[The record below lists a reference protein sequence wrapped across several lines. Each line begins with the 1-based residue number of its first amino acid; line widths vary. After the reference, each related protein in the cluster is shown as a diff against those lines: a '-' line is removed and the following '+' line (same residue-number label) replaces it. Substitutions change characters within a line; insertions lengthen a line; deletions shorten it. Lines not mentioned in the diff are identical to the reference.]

1 MKKVKD
7 ILYKIS
13 VQSIIGST
21 EVDVKHITFDSRN
34 VLKNSLFI
42 ALLGADFD
50 GHTFIDNAIK
60 KGARVI
66 ICQSLPSNIVDG
78 KVYVVVEDSRIALSL
93 IASNF
98 YDNPSEKLDLIGITG
113 TNGKTTISTLLHKVF
128 NSQDIA
134 SGLIST
140 VEIKFNKRSISTNLT
155 TPDPLTINS
164 SLDKMIKLGVKKC
177 FMEVSSHGIDQK
189 RINGLR
195 FRGILFT
202 NLTHDHLD
210 YHKTFKNYRDVKKQV
225 FDSLSKDAFALI
237 NLDDRNAEFMLQNSN
252 AKKYTYALNKLAD
265 FNAKI
270 LENQMRGM
278 LLKIKGNEIWTQML
292 GEFNAY
298 NLLAVFATSIILGL
312 DELSTLKKIS
322 QLEGVPGRFQI
333 FYTQN
338 NIMIIIDY
346 AHTPDALKNI
356 LSSIDKIRT
365 KNENLLTII
374 GCGGDRDKKK
384 RPKIGE
390 VAAKFSSK
398 VIFTSDNPR
407 NEDPELIIEEMIRGV
422 SPVDYKKT
430 SIVIKRDEAISTA
443 YKLSIPG
450 DIVLIAGKGHESFQ
464 EIKGKKYPFNDLEY
478 ARKIFT
484 KT

>member
-7 ILYKIS
+7 ILYKVS
-13 VQSIIGST
+13 VQTIIGST
-21 EVDVKHITFDSRN
+21 EVRVKHITFDSRN
-34 VLKNSLFI
+34 VSDNSLFI
-42 ALLGADFD
+42 AIPGTNID
-50 GHTFIDNAIK
+50 GHTFIDDAIK
-60 KGARVI
+60 NGAGVI
-66 ICQSLPSNIVDG
+66 ICQRLPSNLVEG
-78 KVYVVVEDSRIALSL
+78 KVYVIVEDSKIALGL

-98 YDNPSEKLDLIGITG
+98 YDNPSEKIDLIGVTG
-113 TNGKTTISTLLHKVF
+113 TNGKTTVSTLLYKVF
-128 NSQDIA
+128 NSQDIS

-140 VEIKFNKRSISTNLT
+140 VEIKFNKRSILTNLT

-164 SLDKMIKLGVKKC
+164 SLDEMLKSGIKKC

-189 RINGLR
+189 RIYGLR
-195 FRGILFT
+195 FKGILFT

-225 FDSLSKDAFALI
+225 FDSLSKDSFALI
-237 NLDDRNAEFMLQNSN
+237 NLDDRNAEFMIQNSS
-252 AKKYTYALNKLAD
+252 AKKYTYALNRIAD
-265 FNAKI
+265 FKAKI

-278 LLKIKGNEIWTQML
+278 LLKIKENEIWTQML

-298 NLLAVFATSIILGL
+298 NLLAVFSASIILGL
-312 DELSTLKKIS
+312 DELSTLKKLS
-322 QLEGVPGRFQI
+322 QLQGVPGRFQT
-333 FYTQN
+333 FYTQS
-338 NIMIIIDY
+338 NILIIIDY

-356 LSSIDKIRT
+356 LSSINKIRT
-365 KNENLLTII
+365 KTESLFTII

-407 NEDPELIIEEMIRGV
+407 NEDPESIINEMITGV
-422 SPVDYKKT
+422 SPVDFKKT
-430 SIVIKRDEAISTA
+430 RIIIKREEAISAA
-443 YKLSIPG
+443 YKEAMPG
-450 DIVLIAGKGHESFQ
+450 DIVLIAGKGHEKYQ

-478 ARKIFT
+478 AKKIFI

>member
-1 MKKVKD
+1 
-7 ILYKIS
+7 
-13 VQSIIGST
+13 
-21 EVDVKHITFDSRN
+21 
-34 VLKNSLFI
+34 
-42 ALLGADFD
+42 
-50 GHTFIDNAIK
+50 
-60 KGARVI
+60 
-66 ICQSLPSNIVDG
+66 
-78 KVYVVVEDSRIALSL
+78 
-93 IASNF
+93 
-98 YDNPSEKLDLIGITG
+98 
-113 TNGKTTISTLLHKVF
+113 
-128 NSQDIA
+128 
-134 SGLIST
+134 
-140 VEIKFNKRSISTNLT
+140 
-155 TPDPLTINS
+155 
-164 SLDKMIKLGVKKC
+164 
-177 FMEVSSHGIDQK
+177 
-189 RINGLR
+189 
-195 FRGILFT
+195 
-202 NLTHDHLD
+202 
-210 YHKTFKNYRDVKKQV
+210 
-225 FDSLSKDAFALI
+225 
-237 NLDDRNAEFMLQNSN
+237 MLQNSN

-322 QLEGVPGRFQI
+322 QLEGVPGRFQT

>member
-13 VQSIIGST
+13 VETIIGST
-21 EVDVKHITFDSRN
+21 EVNVEHITYDSRN

-42 ALLGADFD
+42 ALVGADFD
-50 GHTFIDNAIK
+50 GHFFIDNAIK
-60 KGARVI
+60 NGARVI
-66 ICQSLPSNIVDG
+66 ICERLPSNIVDE
-78 KVYVVVEDSRIALSL
+78 KVYVVVNNSRLALGF

-98 YDNPSEKLDLIGITG
+98 YNNPSEKLDLIGVTG

-128 NSQDIA
+128 NSLDIA

-140 VEIKFNKRSISTNLT
+140 LEIKFGKRSISTNLT
-155 TPDPLTINS
+155 TPDPLIINS
-164 SLDKMIKLGVKKC
+164 LLDEMVQLGIKKC

-189 RINGLR
+189 RVSGLR
-195 FRGILFT
+195 FKGILFT

-225 FDSLSKDAFALI
+225 FDSLDKDAFALI
-237 NLDDRNAEFMLQNSN
+237 NLDDRNAEFMLQNSS
-252 AKKYTYALNKLAD
+252 AKKYTYGLKKLAD
-265 FNAKI
+265 FNVKI

-278 LLKIKGNEIWTQML
+278 LLKIKENEIWTQLL

-298 NLLAVFATSIILGL
+298 NLLAVFAASIILGL
-312 DELSTLKKIS
+312 EELSILKKIS
-322 QLEGVPGRFQI
+322 QLQSVPGRFQT

-346 AHTPDALKNI
+346 AHTPDALKNV

-365 KNENLLTII
+365 KNENLFTII
-374 GCGGDRDKKK
+374 GCGGDRDKRK
-384 RPKIGE
+384 RPKMGE
-390 VAAKFSSK
+390 VAARYSSK

-407 NEDPELIIEEMIRGV
+407 NEDPKLIIEEMISGV
-422 SPVDYKKT
+422 SPVDHKKI
-430 SIVIKRDEAISTA
+430 SIIVKRDEAILSA
-443 YKLSIPG
+443 CKLSIPG
-450 DIVLIAGKGHESFQ
+450 DIVLIAGKGHENFQ
-464 EIKGKKYPFNDLEY
+464 EIKGKKHPFNDYEY

-484 KT
+484 KA

>member
-13 VQSIIGST
+13 VETIIGST
-21 EVDVKHITFDSRN
+21 EVNVEHITYDSRN

-42 ALLGADFD
+42 ALVGADFD
-50 GHTFIDNAIK
+50 GHFFIDDAIK
-60 KGARVI
+60 NGARVI
-66 ICQSLPSNIVDG
+66 ICERLPSNIVDE
-78 KVYVVVEDSRIALSL
+78 KVYVVVNNSRLALGF

-98 YDNPSEKLDLIGITG
+98 YNNPSEKLDLIGVTG
-113 TNGKTTISTLLHKVF
+113 TNGKTTISTSLHKVF
-128 NSQDIA
+128 NSLNIA

-140 VEIKFNKRSISTNLT
+140 LEIKFGKRSISTNLT
-155 TPDPLTINS
+155 TPDPLIINS
-164 SLDKMIKLGVKKC
+164 LLDEMVQLGIKKC

-189 RINGLR
+189 RVSGLR
-195 FRGILFT
+195 FKGILFT

-225 FDSLSKDAFALI
+225 FDSLDKDAFALI
-237 NLDDRNAEFMLQNSN
+237 NLDDRNAEFMLQNSS
-252 AKKYTYALNKLAD
+252 AKKYTYGLKKLAD
-265 FNAKI
+265 FNVKI

-278 LLKIKGNEIWTQML
+278 LLKIKENEIWTQLL

-298 NLLAVFATSIILGL
+298 NLLAVFAASIILGL
-312 DELSTLKKIS
+312 EELSILKKIS
-322 QLEGVPGRFQI
+322 QLQSVPGRFQT

-346 AHTPDALKNI
+346 AHTPDALKKV

-384 RPKIGE
+384 RPKMGE
-390 VAAKFSSK
+390 VAARYSSK

-407 NEDPELIIEEMIRGV
+407 NEDPKLIIEEMICGV
-422 SPVDYKKT
+422 SPVDHKKI
-430 SIVIKRDEAISTA
+430 SIVVKRDEAILSA
-443 YKLSIPG
+443 CKLSIPG
-450 DIVLIAGKGHESFQ
+450 DIVLIAGKGHENFM
-464 EIKGKKYPFNDLEY
+464 EIKGKKHPFNDYEY

-484 KT
+484 KA

>member
-13 VQSIIGST
+13 VETIIGST
-21 EVDVKHITFDSRN
+21 EVNVEHITYDSRN

-42 ALLGADFD
+42 ALVGADFD
-50 GHTFIDNAIK
+50 GHFFIDDAIK
-60 KGARVI
+60 NGARVI
-66 ICQSLPSNIVDG
+66 ICERLPSNIVDE
-78 KVYVVVEDSRIALSL
+78 KVYVVVSNSRLALGF

-98 YDNPSEKLDLIGITG
+98 YNNPSEKLDLIGVTG
-113 TNGKTTISTLLHKVF
+113 TNGKTTISTSLHKVF
-128 NSQDIA
+128 NSLHIA

-140 VEIKFNKRSISTNLT
+140 LEIKFGKRSISTNLT
-155 TPDPLTINS
+155 TPDPLIINS
-164 SLDKMIKLGVKKC
+164 LLDEMVQLGIKKC

-189 RINGLR
+189 RVSGLR
-195 FRGILFT
+195 FKGILFT

-225 FDSLSKDAFALI
+225 FDSLDKDAFALI
-237 NLDDRNAEFMLQNSN
+237 NLDDRNAEFMLQNSS
-252 AKKYTYALNKLAD
+252 AKKYTYGLKKLAD
-265 FNAKI
+265 FNVKI

-278 LLKIKGNEIWTQML
+278 LLKIKENEIWTQLL

-298 NLLAVFATSIILGL
+298 NLLAVFAASIILGL
-312 DELSTLKKIS
+312 EELSILKKIS
-322 QLEGVPGRFQI
+322 QLQSVPGRFQT

-346 AHTPDALKNI
+346 AHTPDALKKV

-384 RPKIGE
+384 RPKMGE
-390 VAAKFSSK
+390 VAARYSSK

-407 NEDPELIIEEMIRGV
+407 NEDPKLIIEEMICGV
-422 SPVDYKKT
+422 SPVDHKKI
-430 SIVIKRDEAISTA
+430 SIVVKRDEAILSA
-443 YKLSIPG
+443 CKLSIPG
-450 DIVLIAGKGHESFQ
+450 DIVLIAGKGHENFM
-464 EIKGKKYPFNDLEY
+464 EIKGKKYPFNDYEY

-484 KT
+484 KA

>member
-13 VQSIIGST
+13 VETIIGST
-21 EVDVKHITFDSRN
+21 EVNVEHITYDSRN

-42 ALLGADFD
+42 ALVGADFD
-50 GHTFIDNAIK
+50 GHFFIDDAIK
-60 KGARVI
+60 NGARVI
-66 ICQSLPSNIVDG
+66 ICERLPSNIVDE
-78 KVYVVVEDSRIALSL
+78 KVYVVVSNSRLALGF

-98 YDNPSEKLDLIGITG
+98 YNNPSEKLDLIGVTG
-113 TNGKTTISTLLHKVF
+113 TNGKTTISTSLHKVF
-128 NSQDIA
+128 NSLHIA

-140 VEIKFNKRSISTNLT
+140 LEIKFGKRSISTNLT
-155 TPDPLTINS
+155 TPDPLIINS
-164 SLDKMIKLGVKKC
+164 LLDEMVQLGIKKC

-189 RINGLR
+189 RVSGLR
-195 FRGILFT
+195 FKGILFT

-225 FDSLSKDAFALI
+225 FDSLDKDAFALI
-237 NLDDRNAEFMLQNSN
+237 NLDDRNAEFMLQNSS
-252 AKKYTYALNKLAD
+252 AKKYTYGLKKLAD
-265 FNAKI
+265 FNVKI

-278 LLKIKGNEIWTQML
+278 LLKIKENEIWTQLL

-298 NLLAVFATSIILGL
+298 NLLAVFAASIILGL
-312 DELSTLKKIS
+312 EELSILKKIS
-322 QLEGVPGRFQI
+322 QLQSVPGRFQT
-333 FYTQN
+333 FYTQI

-346 AHTPDALKNI
+346 AHTPDALKKV

-384 RPKIGE
+384 RPKMGE

-407 NEDPELIIEEMIRGV
+407 NEDPKLIIEEMISGV
-422 SPVDYKKT
+422 SPLDHKKI
-430 SIVIKRDEAISTA
+430 SIVVKRDEAILTA
-443 YKLSIPG
+443 CKLSIPG
-450 DIVLIAGKGHESFQ
+450 DIVLIAGKGHENFQ
-464 EIKGKKYPFNDLEY
+464 EIKGNKHPFNDYEY

-484 KT
+484 KA